1 MRPLMVQGTS
11 SGAGKTTMVAALCR
25 VFSDRGYSVAPFK
38 SQNMSNFGYSTPDFE
53 ISRAQA
59 IQAIGAR
66 CDITPDLNP
75 IMLKP
80 VGNYFS
86 TVYLNGKRYKRMHA
100 REYYAKFAK
109 KRGIEAATDSLDR
122 LRKDHDL
129 VVLEG
134 AGSPAE
140 INLQQYDIANMQMA
154 AKAKAPVILVADID
168 RGGAFASLAG
178 TVALVEKKHRKLIR
192 GFVFNKFRG
201 DIGVLKPGYRKL
213 RAITGVPVLGAVP
226 LIRMDIPE
234 EDSLNA
240 RPKKIAWTRQNVA
253 KIDRE
258 IGRLAKT
265 VKDSLDMQAIE
276 RMIK

>member
-1 MRPLMVQGTS
+1 MRSLMVQGTA

-25 VFSDRGYSVAPFK
+25 IFSDRGYSVAPFK
-38 SQNMSNFGYSTPDFE
+38 SQNMSNFAYSTPDFE

-59 IQAIGAR
+59 VQAIGAR
-66 CDITPDLNP
+66 CDVTPDLNP

-80 VGNYFS
+80 AGNYSS

-100 REYYAKFAK
+100 KEYYAEFAK
-109 KRGIEAATDSLDR
+109 KRGIEAAAGSLDR
-122 LRKDHDL
+122 LQKSHDL
-129 VVLEG
+129 VILEG

-154 AKAKAPVILVADID
+154 AKAKASVILVSDID

-178 TVALVEKKHRKLIR
+178 TVALVEKKYRKLIR
-192 GFVFNKFRG
+192 GLVFNKFRG

-226 LIRMDIPE
+226 LIRLSIPE
-234 EDSLNA
+234 EDSLGA
-240 RPKKIAWTRQNVA
+240 RPRRIAWTRQNVA
-253 KIDRE
+253 RIDGE
-258 IGRLAKT
+258 IDRLAKT
-265 VKDSLDMQAIE
+265 VRDSLDMRAIE
-276 RMIK
+276 RMTR

>member
-226 LIRMDIPE
+226 LIGMDIPE